1 MSWEYNEDN
10 LVEQATCDILKELGW
25 QTETAWHN
33 ETFGEHGLLGRDNRS
48 EVILSKFLL
57 PILEKLNPNLPK
69 SAYKDAYLK
78 IIQRQ
83 ADKKLDRINKEK
95 YELIKSGVQVSF
107 TDDKGKLNKKT
118 LRIFDFDNPE
128 NNHFLAVRQLEVTG
142 ELYSRRPDVVAFVNG
157 IPLVFLE
164 LKAHHRD
171 LRHAYDDNLKDYKD
185 TIPHLFNTNGFII
198 LSNGLDTNIGTLT
211 SSYKFFHEWKRIS
224 EDEEGKISLDTTIR
238 GTCAKDKL
246 MDLFEN
252 FIAFEDGGGDLIKI
266 LAKNHQYLGVNKVIN
281 NAKSL
286 EDLKGKLSLEDLKG
300 KLGVFW
306 HTQGSGKSYS
316 MVFLSEKIHRKFEG
330 SFTILIVLDRTEL
343 ETQIYN
349 TFTAVGAVKE
359 KNLLAKSRDDLRK
372 LLKENHRYVF
382 TLIHKFSLDA
392 KEETEYPLLSERKDI
407 IVISDEAHRTQG
419 GVFAR
424 NMRFNA
430 LPNASYIGFTG
441 TPIIKGEQE
450 YTKNIFGDYV
460 SVYDFKSS
468 IEDGATLPLTYV
480 NKGEKLDLE
489 NPNLDNE
496 LIDIIGQ
503 EDLDEDQRLK
513 VERALKTNYPVMT
526 SEKRLRAVAKDLVWH
541 FNERG
546 YQGKAMLVTLDKPTA
561 VRMFDYISEYWNDY
575 LAELKTTIETLTDE
589 QEATEKQKHYDKV
602 ANTEICVVVSSEQNE
617 VDKFKKLGL
626 DIATHRRKIVERNL
640 EKEFKDDDNPFRLA
654 IVCAMWITGFDVPS
668 ISTIYLDKPIKG
680 HTLMQTI
687 ARANRV
693 YDDEKENGLI
703 VDYGNVYK
711 QLEEAYSIYGEG
723 TSGGQGG
730 DDKPT
735 KNIDELASELSV
747 AITTTCAYLS
757 ELGFKIEQLFNA
769 TPLDRLSFIQ
779 EAINSVCLNET
790 SRAKFEVNARNV
802 ANKYKALYPEEEV
815 KQFTQQYNA
824 IDAIYSGLNKEVK
837 KADITELMKKLQE
850 LVGDSIQITP
860 DPDREDV
867 VIDLSN
873 LNFEK
878 LRELFEKQPMN
889 KMVYDLQ
896 KAVDQK
902 LNRMMQKNPHRADF
916 YKRYLKIIQEYN
928 EGKDKVAIKKAFEE
942 LMKFVN
948 ELNHEEQRS
957 MRENLDEE
965 TLAIYDLLRKDNL
978 TKKEEELV
986 KKIAK
991 ETLEKLK
998 HEKLKVSMWR
1008 ESAQISAQI
1017 RIMIR
1022 DSLLFL
1028 PQEKYP
1034 DDEINI
1040 KTLDVYQHIYSNY
1053 YGGGSSIYDA

>member
-1 MSWEYNEDN
+1 MSWEYSEDN
-10 LVEQATCDILKELGW
+10 LVEEATCDIFKELGW
-25 QTETAWHN
+25 QIETAWHN
-33 ETFGEHGLLGRDNRS
+33 ETFGEAGLLGRENKS
-48 EVILSKFLL
+48 VVILSKFLL
-57 PILEKLNPNLPK
+57 PVLEKLNPNLPK

-78 IIQRQ
+78 ITQRQ

-95 YELIKSGVQVSF
+95 YELIKSGVQVSY

-118 LRIFDFDNPE
+118 LRVFDFDNPE

-164 LKAHHRD
+164 LKAHRRD

-185 TIPHLFNTNGFII
+185 TIPHLFNTNAFII

-211 SSYKFFHEWKRIS
+211 SPYKFFHVWKRID
-224 EDEEGKISLDTTIR
+224 EDEEGKVSLDTTIR

-252 FIAFEDGGGDLIKI
+252 FIVFEDGGGDLIKI
-266 LAKNHQYLGVNKVIN
+266 LAKNHQYLGVNKVFN
-281 NAKSL
+281 NAK
-286 EDLKGKLSLEDLKG
+286 SLEDLKG

-306 HTQGSGKSYS
+306 HTQGSGKSFS

-359 KNLLAKSRDDLRK
+359 KHLLAKSRDDLRK

-382 TLIHKFSLDA
+382 TLIHKFSIDA
-392 KEETEYPLLSERKDI
+392 KEENEYPLLSERKDI

-430 LPNASYIGFTG
+430 LPYASYIGFTG

-450 YTKNIFGDYV
+450 YTKNIFGEYV

-480 NKGEKLDLE
+480 NKGEKLHLE

-513 VERALKTNYPVMT
+513 VERVLKTNYPVMT

-575 LAELKTTIETLTDE
+575 LAELKTTIGTLTDE
-589 QEATEKQKHYDKV
+589 QEVTEKQTHYDKA

-626 DIATHRRKIVERNL
+626 DIASHRRKIVERNL

-693 YDDEKENGLI
+693 YDDEKDNGLI
-703 VDYGNVYK
+703 IDYGNVYK

-723 TSGGQGG
+723 SSGGQDG

-735 KNIDELASELSV
+735 KNIDELASELSA

-757 ELGFKIEQLFNA
+757 ELGFKIEKLFNA

-779 EAINSVCLNET
+779 EAINSVCLNEI

-824 IDAIYSGLNKEVK
+824 IDAIYSGLNQEVK
-837 KADITELMKKLQE
+837 KADITELMKKLQD

-867 VIDLSN
+867 LIDLSN

-889 KMVYDLQ
+889 KVVYDLQ

-902 LNRMMQKNPHRADF
+902 LNRMMQENPHRADF
-916 YKRYLKIIQEYN
+916 YKKYLKIIQEYN
-928 EGKDKVAIKKAFEE
+928 EGKDEEAIKKAFQE
-942 LMKFVN
+942 LMKFVD

-986 KKIAK
+986 KRIAK

-998 HEKLKVSMWR
+998 QEKLKGSMWR
-1008 ESAQISAQI
+1008 ESAQVSAQI
-1017 RIMIR
+1017 RIIIR
-1022 DSLLFL
+1022 DSLLYL
-1028 PQEKYP
+1028 PQEHYP
-1034 DDEINI
+1034 DDEIDI

-1053 YGGGSSIYDA
+1053 YGGGSSIYDRIVL